1 MAVVVFDLTSFREI
15 YPAFSDEVKFPDA
28 ALQDCFDTAAEI
40 VGNDDSCLIPY
51 DPEATP
57 PVRARLQVLY
67 ALTCHIATMRY
78 IWDDTQ
84 AGALTNATQ
93 GSVSAGF
100 GVRVDDDSW
109 WNSTKCGATAFMLL
123 NRYKAGGAYFG
134 AQYVHVNG

>member
-1 MAVVVFDLTSFREI
+1 MSVVVFDATAFRAI
-15 YPAFSDEVKFPDA
+15 YPAFSDEVKIPDA
-28 ALQDCFDTAAEI
+28 ALQDCFDTAVEI
-40 VGNDDSCLIPY
+40 VGNDDESLIPY

-57 PVRARLQVLY
+57 PVKTRLQVLN
-67 ALTCHIATMRY
+67 ALTCHLATMRY
-78 IWDDTQ
+78 LWDATQ
-84 AGALTNATQ
+84 AGALTSASQ

-123 NRYKAGGAYFG
+123 KRFCSGGAYFG